1 MLDIVIV
8 GGGSAG
14 WMTAAMLSHQLR
26 PERATITVVDD
37 DRGGIGVGEATIPSI
52 IRLLNTLNAD
62 ETEFMQSCNATWK
75 LGIQF
80 CDWVRK
86 GHTNWHPFGVCGAK
100 LDGRDLFPYWLA
112 TRENESMPGP
122 PGSSRPYH
130 SYSLHWA
137 ASLAGKCPHSTS
149 GESPISATSSYAFH
163 LDAGLFSEWLKKKA
177 IEAGVRHVISKMRA
191 IELDSAGNV
200 AAVVTQQNQ
209 NVRGDLFIDCTGFQA
224 ALLQQASLSQWIS
237 WKDQLLCDRA
247 VVMRQGSNSIVPPY
261 TTATALSSGWV
272 WDISLAH
279 QRGIGYVYS
288 SSFQSDEEALKE
300 MTNRAGVA
308 EDQHDEA
315 RVLNM
320 NIGRQ
325 QHSWQKNVVAIGL
338 SAGFVEPLES
348 SGLHLVQIG
357 IERLIE
363 SLTPDSIQ
371 PSLRTNYN
379 DCMARVFDE
388 VRDFIVLHYLLNQ
401 RSEPFWRAARNVP
414 VGSELQHRL
423 KLYDNTGLLPNLR
436 PEAFPDASYYHL
448 LAGCGRLP
456 QGVPLFAAN
465 ADMASLDV
473 AKKAI
478 LEQNKQ
484 MLRRMPLHEEGLKQI
499 HTQDLAK
506 AS

>member
-26 PERATITVVDD
+26 PECATITVVDD
-37 DRGGIGVGEATIPSI
+37 DSGGIGVGEATIPSI
-52 IRLLNTLNAD
+52 VRLLGSLNAD
-62 ETEFMQSCNATWK
+62 ETEFMRSCNATWK

-80 CDWVRK
+80 CDWVRQ
-86 GHTNWHPFGVCGAK
+86 GHTNWHPFGVCGAR

-112 TRENESMPGP
+112 TRDSESNPGT

-149 GESPISATSSYAFH
+149 GTSPISATSSYAFH
-163 LDAGLFSEWLKKKA
+163 LDAGLFGEWLKKKA
-177 IEAGVRHVISKMRA
+177 IAAGTRHVNSKMQA
-191 IELDSAGNV
+191 VELDDSGNV
-200 AAVVTQQNQ
+200 AAILTAQNETISA
-209 NVRGDLFIDCTGFQA
+209 DLFIDCTGFQA
-224 ALLQQASLSQWIS
+224 ALLKQASLSQWIS
-237 WKDQLLCDRA
+237 WQDQLLCDRA
-247 VVMRQGSNSIVPPY
+247 VVMRQPSNSIVPPF
-261 TTATALSSGWV
+261 TTATAVSSGWM
-272 WDISLAH
+272 WDIALAH

-288 SSFQSDEEALKE
+288 SRFQSDEDALKE
-300 MTNRAGVA
+300 MTSRAGGSPN
-308 EDQHDEA
+308 QHENA
-315 RVLNM
+315 RFLTM
-320 NIGRQ
+320 NVGRQ
-325 QHSWQKNVVAIGL
+325 QNSWQKNVVAIGL

-363 SLTPDSIQ
+363 CLTPDSIQ

-379 DCMARVFDE
+379 DSMGMIFDE

-401 RSEPFWRAARNVP
+401 RPEPFWQAARNVQ
-414 VGSELQHRL
+414 VESQLQHRL
-423 KLYDNTGLLPNLR
+423 KLYDNTALLPNLR

-465 ADMASLDV
+465 ADLHSLEMA
-473 AKKAI
+473 KQAI
-478 LEQNKQ
+478 VQQNKN

-499 HTQDLAK
+499 HSQDLAK